1 MPGQTIGVIGGGLMG
16 HAIAQELATAGH
28 SVQLVDVS
36 GEALS
41 RALERIRQNLAM
53 LTRFQL
59 ITEESAAQAL
69 TRLET
74 STDLA
79 RAAARCNVVIEA
91 VSEDLAIKRQVF
103 RDLDRAAPAHAILA
117 SNTSSLL
124 PDAIASATGRAD
136 RVLVAHF
143 FNPPYLVPL
152 VEVVRGS
159 ATSDSTVSAILAL
172 LRDAGKAPVVV
183 AKAVPGFLINR
194 LQIALLREALS
205 LVERGVVS
213 IEDVDIAV
221 RNSIGR
227 RLSVA
232 GVFEVC
238 DVTGLDV
245 VEAAAA
251 NVIDQLDGSMKIS
264 PLISERV
271 RRGELGIK
279 SGKGLYSWTPE
290 SAARVQ
296 ARIARALAEIR
307 RWDQLQI
314 APSMPTEPTGNL
326 PPHSIGTMPA

>member
-1 MPGQTIGVIGGGLMG
+1 MG
-16 HAIAQELATAGH
+16 HAIAQEFAAAGH
-28 SVQLVDVS
+28 PVQLVDVS
-36 GEALS
+36 REALS
-41 RALERIRQNLAM
+41 GAMERIRQNLAM
-53 LTRFQL
+53 LIRFQL
-59 ITEESAAQAL
+59 INDETASQAL
-69 TRLET
+69 ARLET

-79 RAAARCNVVIEA
+79 EAAARCEVVIEA
-91 VSEDLAIKRQVF
+91 VSENLETKRRVF
-103 RDLDRAAPAHAILA
+103 RELDRAAPPNAILA

-136 RVLVAHF
+136 KVLVAHF

-159 ATSDSTVSAILAL
+159 ATSDETVSAILNI
-172 LRDAGKAPVVV
+172 LRGAGKAPVVL

-205 LVERGVVS
+205 LVEKGVVT
-213 IEDVDIAV
+213 IEDVDVAV

-227 RLSVA
+227 RLSIA

-238 DVTGLDV
+238 DVMGLDV

-251 NVIDQLDGSMKIS
+251 NVIDQLDGSTKVS
-264 PLISERV
+264 PLIRRKV

-279 SGKGLYSWTPE
+279 SGRGLYDWTPE

-296 ARIARALAEIR
+296 TRIARALAEIR
-307 RWDQLQI
+307 RWDRLQ
-314 APSMPTEPTGNL
+314 AS
-326 PPHSIGTMPA
+326 

>member
-1 MPGQTIGVIGGGLMG
+1 MPAQSIAVIGAGLMG

-28 SVQLVDVS
+28 PVQLVDVS
-36 GEALS
+36 VEALS
-41 RALERIRQNLAM
+41 RAMERIRQNLAM

-59 ITEESAAQAL
+59 ISEEAASQAL
-69 TRLET
+69 ARLQT
-74 STDLA
+74 TTDLE
-79 RAAARCNVVIEA
+79 RAAARCEVVIEA
-91 VSEDLAIKRQVF
+91 VSEDLAIKRRVF
-103 RDLDRAAPAHAILA
+103 RDLDRAAPADAILA

-124 PDAIASATGRAD
+124 PDAIASATRRAD

-143 FNPPYLVPL
+143 FNPPYLIPL

-159 ATSDSTVSAILAL
+159 ATSDRTVSSVLTL
-172 LRDAGKAPVVV
+172 LREAGKAPVVV

-205 LVERGVVS
+205 LVEKGVVS

-251 NVIDQLDGSMKIS
+251 NVIDQLDGSTKVS
-264 PLISERV
+264 PLISGKV
-271 RRGELGIK
+271 QRGQLGIK
-279 SGKGLYSWTPE
+279 SGQGLYSWTPE
-290 SAARVQ
+290 SAAQVQ

-307 RWDQLQI
+307 RWDQMQ
-314 APSMPTEPTGNL
+314 ASSGP
-326 PPHSIGTMPA
+326 

>member
-1 MPGQTIGVIGGGLMG
+1 MPAKTIGVIGGGLMG

-28 SVQLVDVS
+28 PVRLVDVS
-36 GEALS
+36 DEALS
-41 RALERIRQNLAM
+41 RAMDRIRQNLAM
-53 LTRFQL
+53 LTRLQL
-59 ITEESAAQAL
+59 IGEETAARTLAQ
-69 TRLET
+69 LEP

-79 RAAARCNVVIEA
+79 RAAAASDVLIEA
-91 VSEDLAIKRQVF
+91 VAEDLAIKRQVF

-124 PDAIASATGRAD
+124 PDALASATKRPD

-159 ATSDSTVSAILAL
+159 ATSEDTVSTIMSL
-172 LRDAGKAPVVV
+172 LREAGKAPVLV

-205 LVERGVVS
+205 LVEKGVVT

-238 DVTGLDV
+238 DVAGLDV
-245 VEAAAA
+245 VEAAAE
-251 NVIDQLDGSMKIS
+251 NVIGELDGSTRIS
-264 PLISERV
+264 PLIRERV

-296 ARIARALAEIR
+296 GRIAKALAEIR
-307 RWDQLQI
+307 RWDQMQ
-314 APSMPTEPTGNL
+314 AP
-326 PPHSIGTMPA
+326 

>member
-1 MPGQTIGVIGGGLMG
+1 MPAKTIGVIGGGLMG

-28 SVQLVDVS
+28 PVHLVDVS
-36 GEALS
+36 DEALS
-41 RALERIRQNLAM
+41 RAMDRIRQNLAM
-53 LTRFQL
+53 LTRLQL
-59 ITEESAAQAL
+59 IGEDAAARTLAQ
-69 TRLET
+69 LEP

-79 RAAARCNVVIEA
+79 RAAAACDVLIEA
-91 VSEDLAIKRQVF
+91 VAEDLAIKRQVF

-124 PDAIASATGRAD
+124 PDAIASATKRAD
-136 RVLVAHF
+136 RVLVTHF

-159 ATSDSTVSAILAL
+159 ATSEDTVSTMLSL
-172 LRDAGKAPVVV
+172 LREAGKAPVLV

-205 LVERGVVS
+205 LVEKGVVT
-213 IEDVDIAV
+213 IEDVDVAV

-238 DVTGLDV
+238 DVAGLDV
-245 VEAAAA
+245 VEAAAE
-251 NVIDQLDGSMKIS
+251 NVIGELDSSTKIS
-264 PLISERV
+264 PLIRERV

-296 ARIARALAEIR
+296 GRIAKALAEIR
-307 RWDQLQI
+307 RWDQMQ
-314 APSMPTEPTGNL
+314 AP
-326 PPHSIGTMPA
+326 

>member
-1 MPGQTIGVIGGGLMG
+1 MPVKTIGVIGGGLMG

-28 SVQLVDVS
+28 PVRLVDVS
-36 GEALS
+36 DEALS
-41 RALERIRQNLAM
+41 RAMDRIRQNLAM
-53 LTRFQL
+53 LTRFRLIGEEAAARTLAQL
-59 ITEESAAQAL
+59 EP
-69 TRLET
+69 

-79 RAAARCNVVIEA
+79 RTAAACDVLIEA
-91 VSEDLAIKRQVF
+91 VAEDLAIKRQVF

-124 PDAIASATGRAD
+124 PDAIASATKRAD

-159 ATSDSTVSAILAL
+159 ATSEDTVSTIMSL
-172 LRDAGKAPVVV
+172 LREAGKAPVLV

-205 LVERGVVS
+205 LVEKGVVT

-238 DVTGLDV
+238 DVAGLDV
-245 VEAAAA
+245 VEAAAE
-251 NVIDQLDGSMKIS
+251 NVIGELDGSTKIS
-264 PLISERV
+264 PLIRERV

-296 ARIARALAEIR
+296 GRIAKALAEIR
-307 RWDQLQI
+307 RWDQMQ
-314 APSMPTEPTGNL
+314 AP
-326 PPHSIGTMPA
+326 

>member
-1 MPGQTIGVIGGGLMG
+1 MPAKTIGVIGGGLMG

-28 SVQLVDVS
+28 PVRLVDVS
-36 GEALS
+36 NEALS
-41 RALERIRQNLAM
+41 RAMDRIRQNLAM
-53 LTRFQL
+53 LARFQL
-59 ITEESAAQAL
+59 IGEEAAAPAL
-69 TRLET
+69 ARLQP

-79 RAAARCNVVIEA
+79 RAAADCDVLIEA
-91 VSEDLAIKRQVF
+91 VAEDLEIKRQVF

-124 PDAIASATGRAD
+124 PDALASATSRAD

-159 ATSDSTVSAILAL
+159 ATSDSTVSAVLSL
-172 LRDAGKAPVVV
+172 LREAGKAPVLLT
-183 AKAVPGFLINR
+183 KAVPGFLINR

-205 LVERGVVS
+205 LVEKGVVT
-213 IEDVDIAV
+213 IEDVDTAV

-238 DVTGLDV
+238 DVAGLDV
-245 VEAAAA
+245 VQAAAE
-251 NVIDQLDGSMKIS
+251 NVIGELDGSTKIS
-264 PLISERV
+264 PLIGERV

-279 SGKGLYSWTPE
+279 SGQGLYSWAPE
-290 SAARVQ
+290 SVARVQ
-296 ARIARALAEIR
+296 GRIAKALAEIR
-307 RWDQLQI
+307 RWDRMQ
-314 APSMPTEPTGNL
+314 AP
-326 PPHSIGTMPA
+326 